1 VASACAGSMGCFDFA
16 MDCAPRIA
24 WLAQHDKGL
33 FSGRS
38 QKPFLCLLHAW
49 LVAELHVRPTKSRG
63 RDALGTAGRMSALRI
78 RLRQQ
83 AEGGQGV
90 AGAYA
95 GFAVANCGRV
105 YRAGERVA
113 GAALLAVTEGVGQIG
128 GFRSKQDR

>member
-1 VASACAGSMGCFDFA
+1 
-16 MDCAPRIA
+16 
-24 WLAQHDKGL
+24 
-33 FSGRS
+33 
-38 QKPFLCLLHAW
+38 
-49 LVAELHVRPTKSRG
+49 
-63 RDALGTAGRMSALRI
+63 MSALRI